1 MPSGSDEKIAEKFN
15 YFFHPTGLLRV
26 RGAFFENK
34 HCGVSIFEENTSGI
48 LPSNHQAKEG
58 DKVAEIFRS
67 ALNLEDAN
75 IIAKKYRGSTYS
87 DHYYDEKEDL
97 LVNLI
102 GLCREG
108 EDILYGYQYTDDDYA
123 YINAVMY
130 FDLPGCEQ
138 ISFHCHLETA
148 EAETLPKYPKEWD
161 GQRNS
166 TLPKL
171 EKAIL
176 ARYGEEIAEL

>member
-1 MPSGSDEKIAEKFN
+1 M
-15 YFFHPTGLLRV
+15 

-75 IIAKKYRGSTYS
+75 ILAKKYRGSTYS

>member
-1 MPSGSDEKIAEKFN
+1 M
-15 YFFHPTGLLRV
+15 
-26 RGAFFENK
+26 
-34 HCGVSIFEENTSGI
+34 
-48 LPSNHQAKEG
+48 
-58 DKVAEIFRS
+58 AEIFRT
-67 ALNLEDAN
+67 ALDLEDAN

-108 EDILYGYQYTDDDYA
+108 EDILYGYQYTDGDYA

-138 ISFHCHLETA
+138 ISFHYQGLAYFKALMSGT
-148 EAETLPKYPKEWD
+148 
-161 GQRNS
+161 NS
-166 TLPKL
+166 PAVTSRSCFKN
-171 EKAIL
+171 IVIYTG
-176 ARYGEEIAEL
+176 R